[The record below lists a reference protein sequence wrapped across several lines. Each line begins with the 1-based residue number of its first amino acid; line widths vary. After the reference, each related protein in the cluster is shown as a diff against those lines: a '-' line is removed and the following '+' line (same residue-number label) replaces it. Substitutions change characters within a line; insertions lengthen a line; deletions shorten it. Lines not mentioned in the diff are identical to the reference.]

1 MNGDEFKK
9 KLDEALEVLAKED
22 PTGNNQ
28 ICTNWIIITE
38 WADFKGNKYILSEAN
53 DGMTPWLARG
63 MVSEIDYE
71 NFEDFVD
78 DFDEEDDMED
88 D

>member
-1 MNGDEFKK
+1 MVGDKFKK

-22 PTGNNQ
+22 PNGTNQ

-38 WADFKGNKYILSEAN
+38 WADFQGNKYILSEAN

-63 MVSEIDYE
+63 MVSEINYE
-71 NFEDFVD
+71 EFEEFID
-78 DFDEEDDMED
+78 DDEDDMED

>member
-1 MNGDEFKK
+1 MVGDAFKK
-9 KLDEALEVLAKED
+9 KLDEALEILAKED
-22 PTGNNQ
+22 PNGTNQ

-63 MVSEIDYE
+63 MVSEINYE
-71 NFEDFVD
+71 EFEEFVD
-78 DFDEEDDMED
+78 EDEDDMED